1 MGMKGATLSGV
12 ATKASESLVRN
23 LSRLGDVSARKM
35 FGGYGV
41 FESSTMFALV
51 SSEGHTFFKVG
62 DKNRFR
68 FERIS
73 ASQHGKMPYFEVP
86 ANILCDQMKLEE
98 WAHESIEVAR
108 KSKKK

>member
-51 SSEGHTFFKVG
+51 LSAEEERKRKRQSRRWMPMVG
-62 DKNRFR
+62 IK
-68 FERIS
+68 
-73 ASQHGKMPYFEVP
+73 P
-86 ANILCDQMKLEE
+86 
-98 WAHESIEVAR
+98 
-108 KSKKK
+108 